1 MGKVGVFAAADCR
14 LLQPTVLPVRGGTLV
29 RGRWRGKRGD
39 RGRTGRW
46 VTTTARE
53 GKEGKG
59 VRLGK
64 WKGKRGWMMKGEKRL
79 LDRRGESKTLQTDA
93 TNSSLYIWLSLTNTD

>member
-1 MGKVGVFAAADCR
+1 MSKVGVFAAADCR

-53 GKEGKG
+53 GKEGEG

-64 WKGKRGWMMKGEKRL
+64 WKGEKRL
-79 LDRRGESKTLQTDA
+79 LDRRGESKTLQNDE
-93 TNSSLYIWLSLTNTD
+93 TNSSLHIWLSLTNTD